1 MDERALGEANLRRLR
16 TLLASLKEKPK
27 DWKNPKRAREEIAL
41 AKALYASRQIT
52 RSQYVFYIVT
62 PVEAVHEARWL
73 DNAYQTALE
82 PISAAL
88 RQIERDYGLGPDQ
101 YWARKDAPK
110 EYQRLNRKYEAIL
123 LEKFKATLKEF
134 DLDDIL
140 ALLVR
145 SKEEFD
151 ELRERGRRSVF
162 HDKEYAL
169 AVRDAVI
176 QHESDAERAAKAH
189 AFSAAVTSLGAGVEG
204 ILLLRCLRSPQK
216 AASVSKAL
224 PRRIRPRLSN
234 DPGQWTFETL
244 IETCLAAGW
253 FQRVESVIAQYSMA
267 SMAHVLRH
275 MRNYVHPGKYARE
288 RPWSI
293 VDEQEYLDARA
304 LYSLLLSTLGRVLVK
319 QPNSAPGREQA

>member
-1 MDERALGEANLRRLR
+1 M
-16 TLLASLKEKPK
+16 ASLKEKPK

-41 AKALYASRQIT
+41 AKALYASRRIT

-145 SKEEFD
+145 SKEEFTNF
-151 ELRERGRRSVF
+151 E
-162 HDKEYAL
+162 KEDVA
-169 AVRDAVI
+169 
-176 QHESDAERAAKAH
+176 Q
-189 AFSAAVTSLGAGVEG
+189 FSTT
-204 ILLLRCLRSPQK
+204 K
-216 AASVSKAL
+216 NTHL
-224 PRRIRPRLSN
+224 PC
-234 DPGQWTFETL
+234 ET
-244 IETCLAAGW
+244 
-253 FQRVESVIAQYSMA
+253 
-267 SMAHVLRH
+267 
-275 MRNYVHPGKYARE
+275 P
-288 RPWSI
+288 
-293 VDEQEYLDARA
+293 
-304 LYSLLLSTLGRVLVK
+304 
-319 QPNSAPGREQA
+319 

>member
-1 MDERALGEANLRRLR
+1 M
-16 TLLASLKEKPK
+16 
-27 DWKNPKRAREEIAL
+27 
-41 AKALYASRQIT
+41 
-52 RSQYVFYIVT
+52 
-62 PVEAVHEARWL
+62 
-73 DNAYQTALE
+73 
-82 PISAAL
+82 
-88 RQIERDYGLGPDQ
+88 
-101 YWARKDAPK
+101 
-110 EYQRLNRKYEAIL
+110 
-123 LEKFKATLKEF
+123 
-134 DLDDIL
+134 
-140 ALLVR
+140 
-145 SKEEFD
+145 
-151 ELRERGRRSVF
+151 
-162 HDKEYAL
+162 
-169 AVRDAVI
+169 
-176 QHESDAERAAKAH
+176 
-189 AFSAAVTSLGAGVEG
+189 TSLGAGVEG